1 MKWIRLKR
9 TTSNETISTSRY
21 KDRKRDNNIVSS
33 SIPNFSDVRKSL
45 DPQFAKSFREN
56 TEVKENTSRRDNIM
70 NRKRNNLDD
79 LKITPLNERKSVTR
93 KIRMKTLTRADEKD
107 PGLIDDTVNYS
118 KPDPTPTP
126 VPMMTN
132 LAKQNFN
139 DESME
144 VGEKD
149 LLDTYAFFSRIM
161 TGALERLGGD
171 ESLQLA

>member
-1 MKWIRLKR
+1 
-9 TTSNETISTSRY
+9 
-21 KDRKRDNNIVSS
+21 
-33 SIPNFSDVRKSL
+33 
-45 DPQFAKSFREN
+45 
-56 TEVKENTSRRDNIM
+56 M